1 MAQDEMQIQLVK
13 AENYYRD
20 VLELLNQNNL
30 QYLVG
35 GGLAFRQY
43 TGIVRD
49 LKDLDLFCKAG
60 EYPRILKLFSD
71 NGYETELTDVRW
83 LAKLFRNGMYI
94 DLIFN
99 TVNNICA
106 VDDSWFTNAVAGEA
120 YGVPVRFIPAEELLW
135 CKVYV
140 QNRERYDGADVNHI
154 ILRYGHQ
161 LDWQRIWSR
170 LEQHWHLLL
179 AQVILFQF
187 VYPTQRDMIPK
198 WLFDQ
203 LIELAKTQY
212 DMPLSIEKV
221 CLGPI
226 IDQTQYRTDITD
238 WDYKVITIK
247 TI

>member
-1 MAQDEMQIQLVK
+1 MAQTEAQQLE
-13 AENYYRD
+13 AETYYRD
-20 VLELLNQNNL
+20 VLELLNQNGL

-35 GGLAFRQY
+35 GGWAFRQY

-60 EYPRILKLFSD
+60 EYPKILKLFSD
-71 NGYETELTDVRW
+71 HGYKTELTDVRW
-83 LAKLFRNGMYI
+83 LAKLYRDDMYI

-99 TVNNICA
+99 TVNNICT
-106 VDDSWFTNAVAGEA
+106 VDDSWFDYATEGEA
-120 YGVPVRFIPAEELLW
+120 YGVPVKLIPAEELLW

-154 ILRYGHQ
+154 IVRWGHQ
-161 LDWQRIWSR
+161 LDWNRIWSR

-179 AQVILFQF
+179 SQVLLFQF
-187 VYPTQRDMIPK
+187 VYPTERDLIPK
-198 WLFDQ
+198 WLFDK
-203 LIELAKTQY
+203 LIELAKNQY
-212 DMPLSIEKV
+212 NMPLPVEKV

-238 WDYKVITIK
+238 WEYKVITIK